1 MVFGAMGKKAQG
13 LLTSPNSSFRMCHIE
28 KEDYTMKRSTEQ
40 TAVLVALLLKRS
52 GQKRARLS
60 ENTIRVLS
68 RRRTLRDAFKER
80 LRAELDDIGLHLVQ
94 LERGGFGIIPINALD
109 GAVAI
114 TAKKYLSDDLR
125 KLKKSDDDA
134 FFEKLRREVDED
146 ADEGDEGEE

>member
-1 MVFGAMGKKAQG
+1 MYNILKQD
-13 LLTSPNSSFRMCHIE
+13 CI
-28 KEDYTMKRSTEQ
+28 MKRTTEQ

-60 ENTIRVLS
+60 ENTVRVLS
-68 RRRTLRDAFKER
+68 RRRTLRDAFKDR

-94 LERGGFGIIPINALD
+94 LERGGFGIIPITALD

-114 TAKKYLSDDLR
+114 TAKKYLADDLK
-125 KLKKSDDDA
+125 KLKKSDDDS
-134 FFEKLRREVDED
+134 FFEKLRREVDDD

>member
-1 MVFGAMGKKAQG
+1 
-13 LLTSPNSSFRMCHIE
+13 
-28 KEDYTMKRSTEQ
+28 MKRTTEQ

-68 RRRTLRDAFKER
+68 KRKTLRDAFKDR

-114 TAKKYLSDDLR
+114 TAKKYLADDLK
-125 KLKKSDDDA
+125 KLKKSDGDA

-146 ADEGDEGEE
+146 ADEGDENEE

>member
-1 MVFGAMGKKAQG
+1 
-13 LLTSPNSSFRMCHIE
+13 
-28 KEDYTMKRSTEQ
+28 MKRTTEQ
-40 TAVLVALLLKRS
+40 TAILVALLLKRS

-68 RRRTLRDAFKER
+68 KRRTLRDAFKER
-80 LRAELDDIGLHLVQ
+80 LRADLDDIGLHLVQ

-114 TAKKYLSDDLR
+114 TAKKYLADDLK
-125 KLKKSDDDA
+125 KLKKNDDDA

-146 ADEGDEGEE
+146 ADEGDEDEE

>member
-1 MVFGAMGKKAQG
+1 
-13 LLTSPNSSFRMCHIE
+13 
-28 KEDYTMKRSTEQ
+28 MKRTTEQ

-80 LRAELDDIGLHLVQ
+80 LRSELDDIGIHLVQ

-109 GAVAI
+109 GAPAI
-114 TAKKYLSDDLR
+114 TAKKYLADDLK

-134 FFEKLRREVDED
+134 FFGKLRREVDED
-146 ADEGDEGEE
+146 TEEGDEGEE